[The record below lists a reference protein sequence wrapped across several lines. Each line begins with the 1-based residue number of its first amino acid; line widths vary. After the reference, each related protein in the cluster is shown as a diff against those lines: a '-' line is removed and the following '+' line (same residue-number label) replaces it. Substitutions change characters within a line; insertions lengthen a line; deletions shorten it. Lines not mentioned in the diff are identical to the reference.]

1 MDPDAGVQHFA
12 GNEEKRVLEQELLPH
27 KALCKQ
33 NIWTF
38 FFQTQSPS
46 GHFLQRMPQLYAAA
60 DTRSSGAG
68 SCVSGA
74 MSGGGLAGSTSN
86 RPWPMAPCAS
96 CTASADSSTDSTD
109 SADSA
114 GGWWIAG
121 GLQLPRFHIR
131 SGYRSCDGLIHRII
145 LLRFL
150 SQEHMSAK
158 LNLKNLFPHVP
169 LALLGLGGP
178 NLFKANVGTSACS
191 GPGIWP
197 SGVKTKPQ
205 TNALPSLISIQG
217 YHFSKMLNQ
226 LYTSSAN
233 SKKAQIRI

>member
-38 FFQTQSPS
+38 FFPTQSPS
-46 GHFLQRMPQLYAAA
+46 GHVLQRMPQLYAAA

-86 RPWPMAPCAS
+86 RPWPMAPACAS
-96 CTASADSSTDSTD
+96 CTTSADSSTDST
-109 SADSA
+109 DSA

-233 SKKAQIRI
+233 SKKTQIRI

>member
-38 FFQTQSPS
+38 PIWA
-46 GHFLQRMPQLYAAA
+46 FLAERMPQPHAAA
-60 DTRSSGAG
+60 DTRSSGVG

-86 RPWPMAPCAS
+86 RPWAHGASMS
-96 CTASADSSTDSTD
+96 CTTSTDST
-109 SADSA
+109 DSA

-121 GLQLPRFHIR
+121 GLQLPRFHLR
-131 SGYRSCDGLIHRII
+131 SGDRSCDGLIHRII
-145 LLRFL
+145 LPRFR

-158 LNLKNLFPHVP
+158 LNLFPHVR

-217 YHFSKMLNQ
+217 YHFSKMLNR